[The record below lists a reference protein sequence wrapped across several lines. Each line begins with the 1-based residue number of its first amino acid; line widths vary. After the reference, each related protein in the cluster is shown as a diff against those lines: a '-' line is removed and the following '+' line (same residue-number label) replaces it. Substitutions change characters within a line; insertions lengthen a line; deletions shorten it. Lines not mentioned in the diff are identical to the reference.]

1 MRERPPLRESGPGW
15 GNLRGRSVRAAP
27 GTHLP
32 SGSPGMNCNIGSVA
46 RPPSGAL
53 SNIDP
58 EARPAYPPSNSF
70 RVFLARAT
78 PRVRIEGRRPG
89 YRGEHQP
96 LSSMGEL
103 SSSPAPGRA
112 FQILFPDLHV
122 YNSGE
127 CPRPPF
133 PDCGDG
139 TLFDCFLEAP
149 EGPEAPRELWGAFL
163 WLPLRGF
170 RVCVFGPSRAP
181 GSVIV
186 WHPAPCKRL
195 SEADKRA
202 LCAAWMKALE
212 LSQF

>member
-1 MRERPPLRESGPGW
+1 
-15 GNLRGRSVRAAP
+15 
-27 GTHLP
+27 
-32 SGSPGMNCNIGSVA
+32 
-46 RPPSGAL
+46 
-53 SNIDP
+53 
-58 EARPAYPPSNSF
+58 
-70 RVFLARAT
+70 
-78 PRVRIEGRRPG
+78 
-89 YRGEHQP
+89 
-96 LSSMGEL
+96 MGEL